1 MPPRRVRRNFQEVER
16 NLLHN
21 MYRQNGA
28 LWDVIL
34 NDMRRDE
41 RFPQLPENV
50 RQLYEMAGNGM
61 QRVDAFEISLRE
73 NSKSKSTFCEF
84 TKKV

>member
-50 RQLYEMAGNGM
+50 RELYEDGG
-61 QRVDAFEISLRE
+61 QRNAARRRIRNFIARE
-73 NSKSKSTFCEF
+73 QQE
-84 TKKV
+84 

>member
-41 RFPQLPENV
+41 SFPQHQGQ
-50 RQLYEMAGNGM
+50 RQGSGA
-61 QRVDAFEISLRE
+61 QRWTKPV
-73 NSKSKSTFCEF
+73 STAP
-84 TKKV
+84 

>member
-28 LWDVIL
+28 FWDVIL
-34 NDMRRDE
+34 NDMR
-41 RFPQLPENV
+41 QV
-50 RQLYEMAGNGM
+50 
-61 QRVDAFEISLRE
+61 
-73 NSKSKSTFCEF
+73 
-84 TKKV
+84 